1 MPSTQRKT
9 SLAAREPFR
18 LLSGQEGGL
27 APALRCATPIQDTII
42 AIAEVMGAF
51 GD

>member
-27 APALRCATPIQDTII
+27 APRSSLLNSNPGHNNRDS
-42 AIAEVMGAF
+42 
-51 GD
+51 